1 MWFLMLNN
9 KTCMLLLCS
18 LGSHALAEVD
28 SHVMVIFK
36 QLHGEVYVARYWD
49 FLPVANTTC
58 QLYDWALLETDLP
71 VPGKPLIT
79 EILANIFA
87 TASWET
93 PSQNSPVKP
102 LWISQ
107 NSIREAEPVGNIC
120 IYYKELAY
128 EIVRAGLASL
138 KSIEQAIRKER
149 SQAGWNPRDKDQSC
163 CSQAVRKRL
172 QASKASKV
180 ELHRHRQK
188 LSLSL
193 SLPVNLCLHSPTTLG
208 PKSSSKAFRLFK
220 SCYHRKPPCQLDKL
234 GLPKIIFLTESQQL
248 IRVFNY
254 TCKIFSQQHQ
264 NYCLIAQREKV
275 CV

>member
-1 MWFLMLNN
+1 MIFAPDIHSPAQSPSVLFQDWSGWLTESSGSGDMWFLMLNN

-193 SLPVNLCLHSPTTLG
+193 SLSLSISVSTHLPPSGLNPLRRPSGCLSHATTENLP
-208 PKSSSKAFRLFK
+208 ANW
-220 SCYHRKPPCQLDKL
+220 
-234 GLPKIIFLTESQQL
+234 I
-248 IRVFNY
+248 N
-254 TCKIFSQQHQ
+254 
-264 NYCLIAQREKV
+264 
-275 CV
+275 